1 MRSTEPSGI
10 YFWRLYH
17 IMISVP
23 EAGLHGMSNSGGE
36 RLPGVSLMKREAE
49 FLRCESAE
57 CGSMTAAF
65 PLNVFQ
71 KMKDAV
77 TFAVFGENVPHFLKI

>member
-1 MRSTEPSGI
+1 
-10 YFWRLYH
+10 
-17 IMISVP
+17 MIPAAKV
-23 EAGLHGMSNSGGE
+23 GLHGMSNSGGE

-57 CGSMTAAF
+57 CGRMTAMI